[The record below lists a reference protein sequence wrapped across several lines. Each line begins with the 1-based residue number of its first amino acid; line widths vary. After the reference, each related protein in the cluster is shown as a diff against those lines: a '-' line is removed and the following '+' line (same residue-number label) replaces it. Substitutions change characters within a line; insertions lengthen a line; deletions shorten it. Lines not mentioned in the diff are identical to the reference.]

1 MHGGIKAVA
10 SSEKRKYQRLPIGL
24 DLSCRKIGSAQEK
37 CHTGRTINASPG
49 GLYFQTPTGEFKP
62 GNLLSVELSIP
73 PTTGL
78 LEYGGRISGLARV
91 LRADDIR
98 QLQADVSLSSGR
110 YGVALEFCHPP
121 RLST

>member
-1 MHGGIKAVA
+1 MVD
-10 SSEKRKYQRLPIGL
+10 SEKRKYQRLPIML
-24 DLSCRKIGSAQEK
+24 DLSCRKVGSTSQRWHSG
-37 CHTGRTINASPG
+37 CTMNVSPG

-62 GNLLSVELSIP
+62 GNLLNVELSIP

-78 LEYGGRISGLARV
+78 LEYGGRISGLAQV

>member
-1 MHGGIKAVA
+1 VA
-10 SSEKRKYQRLPIGL
+10 GSEKRKYQRLPIGL

-62 GNLLSVELSIP
+62 GNLLNVELSIP

-91 LRADDIR
+91 LRADDISPTEDKPAR
-98 QLQADVSLSSGR
+98 LRRGGLSSAR
-110 YGVALEFCHPP
+110 YGIAAEFCHPLKLCP
-121 RLST
+121 

>member
-1 MHGGIKAVA
+1 VA

-78 LEYGGRISGLARV
+78 LEYGGRISGYARV
-91 LRADDIR
+91 LRADDIGSAEDR
-98 QLQADVSLSSGR
+98 PARPHRLGLSSAR
-110 YGVALEFCHPP
+110 YGVAAEFCHSLKLCP
-121 RLST
+121 